1 MWISHH
7 WSQEFTKSLGPWGIF
22 WLNPGLQSPGRILK
36 STKRGCHN
44 SSNRWGHYSSGY
56 GRSGQWWWLIGGFR
70 YEIWPMIPLSN
81 NLSGLKRWNQQ
92 SDDLEDPDF
101 NNSLIEIKSSSARSL
116 PMPLSKPTCFVAGY
130 QTDPKEMEPDFA
142 TFFELSAHIYPSLG
156 HILASTLSLVNRHFA
171 GSHFSLFFC
180 RLLLSFPY
188 ISIFW
193 DCLGDPIRKP
203 EQRFQNTTCWIID
216 LPRQSDH

>member
-1 MWISHH
+1 
-7 WSQEFTKSLGPWGIF
+7 
-22 WLNPGLQSPGRILK
+22 
-36 STKRGCHN
+36 
-44 SSNRWGHYSSGY
+44 
-56 GRSGQWWWLIGGFR
+56 
-70 YEIWPMIPLSN
+70 MIPLSN

-171 GSHFSLFFC
+171 GSHFSLFFLSTTTFFSLYKYFLG
-180 RLLLSFPY
+180 LLGGPY
-188 ISIFW
+188 SKTWAKI
-193 DCLGDPIRKP
+193 P
-203 EQRFQNTTCWIID
+203 EHNMLNNWSPTPKWSLK
-216 LPRQSDH
+216 LPPFL